1 MIIFYHAFQLAG
13 DIMEKKS
20 RKQSAIDHTF
30 WDIDIQLIDKELQVP
45 LEVEALKDSVTK
57 IDWGTFFHSLFSGT
71 IDYTRNKG
79 LRLFLLGCD

>member
-1 MIIFYHAFQLAG
+1 
-13 DIMEKKS
+13 MEKKS

-57 IDWGTFFHSLFSGT
+57 MDWGTFFLIFFLELFT
-71 IDYTRNKG
+71 ICACKVQV
-79 LRLFLLGCD
+79 FLKSQQK

>member
-13 DIMEKKS
+13 HIMEKKS

-45 LEVEALKDSVTK
+45 LEVEALTDSVTK
-57 IDWGTFFHSLFSGT
+57 IDWGTFFSLFF
-71 IDYTRNKG
+71 
-79 LRLFLLGCD
+79 LELFTTCTCKVQLFF

>member
-30 WDIDIQLIDKELQVP
+30 WDIDIHLIDKELQVP
-45 LEVEALKDSVTK
+45 LEV
-57 IDWGTFFHSLFSGT
+57 
-71 IDYTRNKG
+71 
-79 LRLFLLGCD
+79 